1 MELIFNEMMQYNMNI
16 QRANM
21 GSIWAGVILCYVVFT
36 HEATLRAKGVRGGL
50 PHGIITASS
59 RLPHGFRTASSRLPH
74 GSLTASSRLPHG
86 FLTAL
91 SRLPHGFLTALDL
104 L

>member
-36 HEATLRAKGVRGGL
+36 HEATLRAKGVRGGFLTALSRL
-50 PHGIITASS
+50 PLGSLTASA
-59 RLPHGFRTASSRLPH
+59 RLPHGF
-74 GSLTASSRLPHG
+74 LTAPSRLPHG
-86 FLTAL
+86 FLTAS
-91 SRLPHGFLTALDL
+91 SRHYPGFLTASSRL
-104 L
+104 